1 MNTFRK
7 ALCCLAASVLLFA
20 SCIKSSTII
29 PHHPP
34 PAIGALSPSHGP
46 DSTLVTITG
55 AAFSDTLAND
65 AVFFNGKQAVLVSA
79 SDTALVAMV
88 PTLAGTGAVT
98 VTVDGLST
106 TSGNFNY
113 DTTYR
118 ITTVADGIQGLFYI
132 TMDANGNLYFSDY
145 NTPSLD
151 EVNPQ
156 GVLTSISPLRMY
168 GVVADAHNNLFVAV
182 SDGLYTQ
189 IERFSPG
196 GSTLIAT
203 DSGALF
209 SLAIDTAGNIYGGN
223 VTTFNVDKITPQ
235 GVITPIATGLFS
247 VSGVAAAP
255 DGTVY
260 ATNYSGTTYTNTEG
274 VITKISPSGQQTTF
288 AKFLYGGWAGIT
300 LDANNNVYVSNFDQ
314 EYALGDILRFG
325 PDGSMTPLISANLN
339 FPCGLVRD
347 NSGNFYVV
355 QTNDAPG
362 VAVGGVIKMTMH

>member
-1 MNTFRK
+1 MNTIRK
-7 ALCCLAASVLLFA
+7 ALCCLAACAILS
-20 SCIKSSTII
+20 SGCIKSTSII

-34 PAIGALSPSHGP
+34 PAIGNLSPSHGP

-55 AAFSDTLAND
+55 AAFSDTLGND
-65 AVFFNGKQAVLVSA
+65 AVFFNGKQAVVVSA
-79 SDTALVAMV
+79 SDTSLVAMV

-98 VTVDGLST
+98 VTVNGLSS
-106 TSGNFNY
+106 TSGNFHY

-118 ITTVADGIQGLFYI
+118 ISSVIDSVQGLFYLTI
-132 TMDANGNLYFSDY
+132 DAGGNLFIPDRETGTLVEVSSQGVVSTASPVTTYGAVVDY
-145 NTPSLD
+145 N
-151 EVNPQ
+151 
-156 GVLTSISPLRMY
+156 
-168 GVVADAHNNLFVAV
+168 NNLFVAV
-182 SDGLYTQ
+182 ADGLYTQ

-209 SLAIDTAGNIYGGN
+209 SLAVDTAGNIYAGN
-223 VTTFNVDKITPQ
+223 LTTFNVDKITPQ
-235 GVITPIATGLFS
+235 GVITSIATGLFS

-260 ATNYSGTTYTNTEG
+260 ATNYSGTTYTNTQG
-274 VITKISPSGQQTTF
+274 VITKISPTGQQSTF
-288 AKFLYGGWAGIT
+288 AQFLYDGWAGIT

-314 EYALGDILRFG
+314 QYALGDILRFG

-339 FPCGLVRD
+339 FPCGIVRD

-362 VAVGGVIKMTMH
+362 LATGGVVKLTAH